1 MIFRRLTIFT
11 TTRIRCGADERVV
24 ISAGFTLFTRS
35 EVRSRASCRH
45 YIAYLYD
52 RARMRMLI
60 HDNIE
65 QKDMK
70 YKANVNTEHRRSWK
84 HQPPAKW
91 VGKYKSRSC
100 SYVVLY
106 DIYIVN

>member
-1 MIFRRLTIFT
+1 M
-11 TTRIRCGADERVV
+11 
-24 ISAGFTLFTRS
+24 GFTLFTRS
-35 EVRSRASCRH
+35 EVRSRASCTGH

-52 RARMRMLI
+52 RARMRMLT

-65 QKDMK
+65 AEGQGKIE
-70 YKANVNTEHRRSWK
+70 VQSQHQHRRSWK

-100 SYVVLY
+100 SYVVLF
-106 DIYIVN
+106 DIDIVNYTSSINY